1 MTATVN
7 IVFESLV
14 WSSYWAF
21 GGSNQDQDRLPLAAT
36 SYITGQDQLCPATNL
51 HTLQTLYYMYIK
63 SSLCGQRATMFH
75 PSSPLLSSSFIC
87 ICCHIAIS
95 NVALASSRSLL

>member
-7 IVFESLV
+7 IVFESPV

-36 SYITGQDQLCPATNL
+36 SYITGQDWLCPATNL
-51 HTLQTLYYMYIK
+51 HTLQTL
-63 SSLCGQRATMFH
+63 
-75 PSSPLLSSSFIC
+75 
-87 ICCHIAIS
+87 
-95 NVALASSRSLL
+95 